1 MPDYCS
7 GMAYLM
13 TPDLAAEFVKASKE
27 VMISWQCG
35 QKIIKSSKEGR
46 NPSQHETNLQ
56 VPRFPLDD
64 VYVLGFIRRHLG
76 VHPSYLNLRYAY
88 EQQVRTIPTC
98 VNDILV
104 TLIIQ
109 ADGSQMAE

>member
-1 MPDYCS
+1 
-7 GMAYLM
+7 MAYLM

-76 VHPSYLNLRYAY
+76 VHPSYLNLRYAH
-88 EQQVRTIPTC
+88 EQQVRTISYNHIT
-98 VNDILV
+98 DILV